1 MRVAVVREPLDG
13 WDAGGTRLSLEDY
26 RADFRATESMIT
38 GQHSWKLERRQHF
51 RQPGSASW
59 EAFARGQWAEAL
71 RLIEAR
77 RGFLMEFGAKTAE
90 KGADLY
96 RLRVVAEPIIPYLQW
111 ELHSLKLRAECGE
124 LIRILPAAAVRH
136 LEDDGELPEVVTLGP
151 STAYQIL
158 YDADGVLTGGVKVT
172 DPQAVGRVTRLVRR
186 LYGEGEDLATF
197 FEREVAPLPP
207 PRGDTG
213 PAR

>member
-1 MRVAVVREPLDG
+1 MPDPLDG
-13 WDAGGTRLSLEDY
+13 WDMGGTRLSLEDY
-26 RADFRATESMIT
+26 RADFRATESLT
-38 GQHSWKLERRQHF
+38 TEQGSWKLERRQHF

-59 EAFARGQWAEAL
+59 EAFTRGQWAEAL

-77 RGFLMEFGAKTAE
+77 RESLMEFGAETAE
-90 KGADLY
+90 KGTDLY
-96 RLRVVAEPIIPYLQW
+96 RLRIVAEPISPYLQW

-124 LIRILPAAAVRH
+124 LIRILPAAAVRQ

-151 STAYQIL
+151 STAYRIL

-172 DPQAVGRVTRLVRR
+172 NPQAVGRVTRLIRH

-197 FEREVAPLPP
+197 FEREVSRLPP
-207 PRGDTG
+207 P
-213 PAR
+213 PATWNDWERQY

>member
-1 MRVAVVREPLDG
+1 MPNPLDG

-26 RADFRATESMIT
+26 RADFRATESMT
-38 GQHSWKLERRQHF
+38 TAQDSWKLERRQHF

-77 RGFLMEFGAKTAE
+77 RESLMEFAAKTAE
-90 KGADLY
+90 KGTDLY

-124 LIRILPAAAVRH
+124 LIRVLPAEAVRQ

-151 STAYQIL
+151 STAYHIL

-172 DPQAVGRVTRLVRR
+172 NPQAVGRVTDLVRR
-186 LYGEGEDLATF
+186 LYGEGEDLTTF
-197 FEREVAPLPP
+197 FEREVASLPP
-207 PRGDTG
+207 PRGDTV

>member
-1 MRVAVVREPLDG
+1 MPNPLDG

-26 RADFRATESMIT
+26 RADFRATEPMIT
-38 GQHSWKLERRQHF
+38 GQDSWKLERRQHF

-77 RGFLMEFGAKTAE
+77 RESLMESGAKTAE
-90 KGADLY
+90 KGTDLY

-111 ELHSLKLRAECGE
+111 ELHSLKLRAQCGE
-124 LIRILPAAAVRH
+124 FIRILPAAAVRQ
-136 LEDDGELPEVVTLGP
+136 LEDGGELPEVVTLGP
-151 STAYQIL
+151 LNAYHIL

-172 DPQAVGRVTRLVRR
+172 NPQAVGRVTDLVRR
-186 LYGEGEDLATF
+186 LYGQGEDLATF
-197 FEREVAPLPP
+197 FEREVALLPP
-207 PRGDTG
+207 PRGDTV

>member
-1 MRVAVVREPLDG
+1 MLDPLDG
-13 WDAGGTRLSLEDY
+13 WDAGGTRLSLADY
-26 RADFRATESMIT
+26 RADFRAAESVIA
-38 GQHSWKLERRQHF
+38 GQGSWKLERRQHF

-77 RGFLMEFGAKTAE
+77 RESMMEFGAKTAG
-90 KGADLY
+90 KGTDLY

-124 LIRILPAAAVRH
+124 LIRILPAAAVRQ
-136 LEDDGELPEVVTLGP
+136 LEDNGELPEVVTLGP
-151 STAYQIL
+151 STAYRIL
-158 YDADGVLTGGVKVT
+158 YDADGVLAGGVKVT

-186 LYGEGEDLATF
+186 LYGEGEDLAAF

-207 PRGDTG
+207 PRGG
-213 PAR
+213 SSALPGWR

>member
-1 MRVAVVREPLDG
+1 MPNPLGG
-13 WDAGGTRLSLEDY
+13 WAAGGTRLSLDDY
-26 RADFRATESMIT
+26 RADFRATESMIA
-38 GQHSWKLERRQHF
+38 GQDSWKLERRQYF

-124 LIRILPAAAVRH
+124 LIRILPATAVRQ

-151 STAYQIL
+151 STAYHIL

-207 PRGDTG
+207 PRGDTV
-213 PAR
+213 PTR

>member
-1 MRVAVVREPLDG
+1 MPNPIDG
-13 WDAGGTRLSLEDY
+13 WDEAGTRLSLTDY
-26 RADFRATESMIT
+26 RADFWATESTIA
-38 GQHSWKLERRQHF
+38 GQDSWKLERRQHF

-77 RGFLMEFGAKTAE
+77 RESLMEFGAKTAE
-90 KGADLY
+90 KGTDLY
-96 RLRVVAEPIIPYLQW
+96 RLRVMAEPIIPYLQW

-124 LIRILPAAAVRH
+124 RIQVLPTAAVRR
-136 LEDDGELPEVVTLGP
+136 LEDNGELPEVVTLGP
-151 STAYQIL
+151 SAAYRIL
-158 YDADGVLTGGVKVT
+158 YDANGELTGGVKVT
-172 DPQAVGRVTRLVRR
+172 DPQAVGRVTRLIRR
-186 LYGEGEDLATF
+186 LYEEGEDLATF

-207 PRGDTG
+207 PRGDTV

>member
-1 MRVAVVREPLDG
+1 MSNPLDG

-38 GQHSWKLERRQHF
+38 GQDSWKLERRQHF

-71 RLIEAR
+71 QLIEAR
-77 RGFLMEFGAKTAE
+77 RESLTEFGARTAQ
-90 KGADLY
+90 KGTGLY

-124 LIRILPAAAVRH
+124 LIRILPAAAVRD

-151 STAYQIL
+151 LAAYHIL

-172 DPQAVGRVTRLVRR
+172 NPQAVGRVTGLVRR

-197 FEREVAPLPP
+197 FEREVVPLPP
-207 PRGDTG
+207 PRGDTV

>member
-1 MRVAVVREPLDG
+1 MPDPLDG
-13 WDAGGTRLSLEDY
+13 WETAGTLLSLRDY
-26 RADFRATESMIT
+26 RADFRDTESMLAR
-38 GQHSWKLERRQHF
+38 QDSWKLERRQHF

-77 RGFLMEFGAKTAE
+77 RESLMEFGAKTVQ
-90 KGADLY
+90 KGTDLY
-96 RLRVVAEPIIPYLQW
+96 RLRVVAAPIIPYLQW

-124 LIRILPAAAVRH
+124 LIRVLPAAAVRQF
-136 LEDDGELPEVVTLGP
+136 EDDGELPEVVTLGP
-151 STAYQIL
+151 STAYHIP

-172 DPQAVGRVTRLVRR
+172 NPQAVGRVTRLVRR

-207 PRGDTG
+207 PRGDAV

>member
-1 MRVAVVREPLDG
+1 MPNPLDG
-13 WDAGGTRLSLEDY
+13 WDTGGTRLSLEDY

-38 GQHSWKLERRQHF
+38 GQDSWKLERRQHF

-59 EAFARGQWAEAL
+59 EAFTRGQWAEAL

-77 RGFLMEFGAKTAE
+77 RESLMEFGAKTAE
-90 KGADLY
+90 KGTDLY

-124 LIRILPAAAVRH
+124 LIRVLPAAAVRQ

-151 STAYQIL
+151 SAAYHIL

-172 DPQAVGRVTRLVRR
+172 SPQAVGRVTRLVRR
-186 LYGEGEDLATF
+186 LYGEGEDLAAF

-207 PRGDTG
+207 PRGDTV

>member
-1 MRVAVVREPLDG
+1 MREPLDG

-38 GQHSWKLERRQHF
+38 GQDSWKLERRQHF

-77 RGFLMEFGAKTAE
+77 RGSLMEFGAKTAE
-90 KGADLY
+90 KGTDLY

-124 LIRILPAAAVRH
+124 LIRILPATAVRQ

-151 STAYQIL
+151 SVGYRIL
-158 YDADGVLTGGVKVT
+158 YDAGGELAGGVKVT
-172 DPQAVGRVTRLVRR
+172 DPQAIERVTELVRC
-186 LYGEGEDLATF
+186 LYAEGEDLATF
-197 FEREVAPLPP
+197 FEREVALLPP
-207 PRGDTG
+207 PPGDTV
-213 PAR
+213 PAQ

>member
-1 MRVAVVREPLDG
+1 MPNPLDG

-38 GQHSWKLERRQHF
+38 AHESWKLERRQHF

-59 EAFARGQWAEAL
+59 EAFTRGQWAEAL

-77 RGFLMEFGAKTAE
+77 RESLMEFGAETAE
-90 KGADLY
+90 KGTGLY
-96 RLRVVAEPIIPYLQW
+96 RLRVVAEPIVPYLQW

-124 LIRILPAAAVRH
+124 LIRVLPVAAVRH
-136 LEDDGELPEVVTLGP
+136 LEDDRELPEVVTLGP
-151 STAYQIL
+151 STAYHIL
-158 YDADGVLTGGVKVT
+158 YDADGVLAGGVKVT
-172 DPQAVGRVTRLVRR
+172 SPQAVGRVTGLVRR
-186 LYGEGEDLATF
+186 LYGEGEDLAAF
-197 FEREVAPLPP
+197 FQREVSPLPP
-207 PRGDTG
+207 PYGDTA